1 MTEPDNDF
9 TLGVEE
15 EYLLVDP
22 GTRELVPT
30 SPKVLARSQPELGD
44 QAVQHELFLA
54 QVEIGTPVCRT
65 LGELREHLTGMRR
78 QLAAGAR
85 ASGCRIAAAGTHP
98 FSSWKYQQVTPR
110 RRYLEFVA
118 DYQQIAREQVM
129 CGCHVHVGIGDPD
142 AAIQTMNRVQAWLT
156 PLLALAGNSPFWL
169 GADTGYASYRTQLW
183 RRWPTAE
190 SAGTFESRA
199 DYDDLVAR
207 LARVGAIQDATH
219 VWWDVRPSAKYPTI
233 EFRVTDVATTVDE
246 AVMIAG
252 LARALARTCHAEA
265 LRGDPLAA
273 PRPELLRAARWRA
286 ARHGLR
292 GELVDVASEQLVA
305 APLLVERFLTYLRPD
320 LEQHKEW
327 AEVADL
333 VDATLARGPGADRQ
347 RAAYARTGRFE
358 DVVDQVVAETAAA

>member
-1 MTEPDNDF
+1 M
-9 TLGVEE
+9 
-15 EYLLVDP
+15 
-22 GTRELVPT
+22 
-30 SPKVLARSQPELGD
+30 
-44 QAVQHELFLA
+44 
-54 QVEIGTPVCRT
+54 CRT
-65 LGELREHLTGMRR
+65 LDELRASLTDLRR
-78 QLAAGAR
+78 QLAAAAQ

-98 FSSWKYQQVTPR
+98 FSRWEAQQVTPR
-110 RRYLEFVA
+110 RRYQEFVA

-142 AAIQTMNRVQAWLT
+142 AAIQTMNRVQAWLA

-190 SAGTFESRA
+190 SAGAFASRA
-199 DYDDLVAR
+199 DYDALVAS
-207 LARVGAIQDATH
+207 LVKVGAIQDATH
-219 VWWDVRPSAKYPTI
+219 VWWDVRPSARYPTI
-233 EFRVTDVATTVDE
+233 EFRVSDVATTVDE
-246 AVMIAG
+246 AVMVAG

-265 LRGDPLAA
+265 LQGEQASV

-286 ARHGLR
+286 ARYGVG
-292 GELVDVASEQLVA
+292 GELVDATTQQLVP
-305 APLLVERFLTYLRPD
+305 APLLVERLLTYLRPD

-333 VDATLARGPGADRQ
+333 VDATMARGPGADRQ
-347 RAAYARTGRFE
+347 RAAYHRAGRFE